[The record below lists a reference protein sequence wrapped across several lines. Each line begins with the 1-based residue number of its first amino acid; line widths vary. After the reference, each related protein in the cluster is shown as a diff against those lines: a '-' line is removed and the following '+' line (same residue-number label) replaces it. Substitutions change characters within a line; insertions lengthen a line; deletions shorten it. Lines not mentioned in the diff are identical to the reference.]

1 MKKTIHKLMY
11 ILGTVL
17 LMLGTLMSTGMSVVN
32 AISVQSL
39 SSSAAKV
46 SSTKGSSAKSSLNL
60 ANSSS
65 NSVNVQVASSSHSQA
80 VPSQN
85 NSHKDAVAE
94 SQSAKAQSTVAN
106 TESSNS
112 SVSSSAVNASANK
125 VQPVLASATTAS
137 TSSSTASPT
146 PIGETTITS
155 TLAGAQQGSQGFYP
169 HFHTANGDITY
180 CYNWKLQAPDE
191 TNGVDY
197 NQYKFYDGLQSV
209 TGDQTKVDKVAAA
222 LEAGYHKDATSNKY
236 EVAPQFQSIADQS
249 YQEILKE
256 GQGNDINPQNNGPL
270 YGNLPSNYTE
280 AEFEEDVTQSVIWYL
295 DGAPDTSSTN
305 SDGTHT
311 YQPGYLATHTALG
324 KAILAYAQQH
334 PLDQNTAYPKNVAVK
349 DSNGTVNDS
358 NPLVMDPTTKLSQP
372 FQLTNYNGG
381 VSISNLPKGYEIVD
395 ANGNVV
401 TQVQSGQNYR
411 VKYVGSGN
419 PSNTT
424 ANNTVNKIQAK
435 ASYEA
440 LKDSNFFSA
449 KMTNASSTAVNKYQ
463 NMVNLTTTE
472 NTFNFPIIWS
482 SISSS
487 SSVSSASS
495 KESSESSISSVSSVK
510 SSSAS
515 SSSKKS
521 SSSAKS
527 SSVVL
532 SSKKSSS
539 SAKSSSIASSKK
551 SSSSVKSSSIA
562 SSSKK
567 SSSSAKSSSI
577 ASSKKATTKSSSVAS
592 SKKATTKS
600 SSVVASKKATTK
612 SSSAVASKKATAK
625 NLSSANTEKATTST
639 TEGSSSAK
647 KAVVVGVHNNT
658 NSGKGTGHGQGQGK
672 GEGEGHGMPQ
682 TGEAV
687 ATSLVV
693 AGVVLLATAGAITL
707 RKRN

>member
-85 NSHKDAVAE
+85 NSVAK
-94 SQSAKAQSTVAN
+94 SQSSEMAQS
-106 TESSNS
+106 
-112 SVSSSAVNASANK
+112 SVENASSASSMSSIAVNTNQR
-125 VQPVLASATTAS
+125 VQPVLASS
-137 TSSSTASPT
+137 TDSTASGSGK
-146 PIGETTITS
+146 IGETNIKTLTS
-155 TLAGAQQGSQGFYP
+155 ASTGALYP
-169 HFHTANGDITY
+169 HFQTSNGDVVY
-180 CYNWKLQAPDE
+180 CYNWDLSTPDQIAG
-191 TNGVDY
+191 NKY
-197 NQYKFYDGLQSV
+197 NQYKFFDGLQSV
-209 TGDQTKVDKVAAA
+209 TGNQTKVDEVAAA
-222 LEAGYHKDATSNKY
+222 LEAGYHKDADSNTY
-236 EVAPQFQSIADQS
+236 NVAPQFQNIAEQS
-249 YQEILKE
+249 YNAIKNDPKVASLNNVQN
-256 GQGNDINPQNNGPL
+256 GQ
-270 YGNLPSNYTE
+270 YTLQD
-280 AEFEEDVTQSVIWYL
+280 FEQDVTQSVIWTL
-295 DGAPDTSSTN
+295 GGATSDTLAGSLPDN
-305 SDGTHT
+305 
-311 YQPGYLATHTALG
+311 YLAENTALG
-324 KAILAYAQQH
+324 KALLAYAKAH

-372 FQLTNYNGG
+372 FQLSNYNGG

-395 ANGNVV
+395 KNGKVV
-401 TQVQSGQNYR
+401 NQVQSGQSYR

-440 LKDSNFFSA
+440 LKDSNYFSA
-449 KMTNASSTAVNKYQ
+449 QLTNNSSENNPYQ

-472 NTFNFPIIWS
+472 NSFDFPIVWS

-510 SSSAS
+510 SSS
-515 SSSKKS
+515 SSKKS
-521 SSSAKS
+521 SSS
-527 SSVVL
+527 SV
-532 SSKKSSS
+532 KSSS
-539 SAKSSSIASSKK
+539 SSVKSSSSSKK

-562 SSSKK
+562 SSKK
-567 SSSSAKSSSI
+567 ATAKSSS
-577 ASSKKATTKSSSVAS
+577 VES

-600 SSVVASKKATTK
+600 SSVVT
-612 SSSAVASKKATAK
+612 SKKATAK
-625 NLSSANTEKATTST
+625 NSSSANTEKATTST

-693 AGVVLLATAGAITL
+693 AGVVLLAIAGAITL

>member
-85 NSHKDAVAE
+85 NSVAK
-94 SQSAKAQSTVAN
+94 SQSSEMAQS
-106 TESSNS
+106 
-112 SVSSSAVNASANK
+112 SVENASSASSMSSIAVNTNQR
-125 VQPVLASATTAS
+125 VQPVLASS
-137 TSSSTASPT
+137 TDSTASGSGK
-146 PIGETTITS
+146 IGETNIKTLTS
-155 TLAGAQQGSQGFYP
+155 ASTGALYP
-169 HFHTANGDITY
+169 HFQTSNGDVVY
-180 CYNWKLQAPDE
+180 CYNWDLSTPDQIAG
-191 TNGVDY
+191 NKY
-197 NQYKFYDGLQSV
+197 NQYKFFDGLQSV
-209 TGDQTKVDKVAAA
+209 TGNQTKVDEVAAA
-222 LEAGYHKDATSNKY
+222 LEAGYHKDADSNTY
-236 EVAPQFQSIADQS
+236 NVAPQFQNIAEQS
-249 YQEILKE
+249 YNAIKNDPKVASLNNVQN
-256 GQGNDINPQNNGPL
+256 GQ
-270 YGNLPSNYTE
+270 YTLQD
-280 AEFEEDVTQSVIWYL
+280 FEQDVTQSVIWTL
-295 DGAPDTSSTN
+295 GGATSDTLAGSLPDN
-305 SDGTHT
+305 
-311 YQPGYLATHTALG
+311 YLAENTALG
-324 KAILAYAQQH
+324 KALLAYAKAH

-372 FQLTNYNGG
+372 FQLSNYNGG

-395 ANGNVV
+395 KNGKVV
-401 TQVQSGQNYR
+401 NQVQSGQSYR

-440 LKDSNFFSA
+440 LKDSNYFSA
-449 KMTNASSTAVNKYQ
+449 QLTNNSSENNPYQ

-472 NTFNFPIIWS
+472 NSFDFPIVWS

-510 SSSAS
+510 SSS
-515 SSSKKS
+515 SSKKS

-527 SSVVL
+527 SSVV
-532 SSKKSSS
+532 S
-539 SAKSSSIASSKK
+539 SSKK

-562 SSSKK
+562 SSKK
-567 SSSSAKSSSI
+567 ATAKSSS
-577 ASSKKATTKSSSVAS
+577 VES

-600 SSVVASKKATTK
+600 SSVVT
-612 SSSAVASKKATAK
+612 SKKATAK
-625 NLSSANTEKATTST
+625 NSSSANTEKATTST

-693 AGVVLLATAGAITL
+693 AGVVLLAIAGAITL

>member
-1 MKKTIHKLMY
+1 
-11 ILGTVL
+11 
-17 LMLGTLMSTGMSVVN
+17 MSVVN

-85 NSHKDAVAE
+85 NSVAK
-94 SQSAKAQSTVAN
+94 SQSSEMAQS
-106 TESSNS
+106 
-112 SVSSSAVNASANK
+112 SVENASSASSMSSIAVNTNQR
-125 VQPVLASATTAS
+125 VQPVLASS
-137 TSSSTASPT
+137 TDSTASGSGK
-146 PIGETTITS
+146 IGETNIKTLTS
-155 TLAGAQQGSQGFYP
+155 ASTGALYP
-169 HFHTANGDITY
+169 HFQTSNGDVVY
-180 CYNWKLQAPDE
+180 CYNWDLSTPDQIAG
-191 TNGVDY
+191 NKY
-197 NQYKFYDGLQSV
+197 NQYKFFDGLQSV
-209 TGDQTKVDKVAAA
+209 TGNQTKVDEVAAA
-222 LEAGYHKDATSNKY
+222 LEAGYHKDADSNTY
-236 EVAPQFQSIADQS
+236 NVAPQFQNIAEQS
-249 YQEILKE
+249 YNAIKNDPKVASLNNVQN
-256 GQGNDINPQNNGPL
+256 GQ
-270 YGNLPSNYTE
+270 YTLQD
-280 AEFEEDVTQSVIWYL
+280 FEQDVTQSVIWTL
-295 DGAPDTSSTN
+295 GGATSDTLAGSLPDN
-305 SDGTHT
+305 
-311 YQPGYLATHTALG
+311 YLAENTALG
-324 KAILAYAQQH
+324 KALLAYAKAH

-372 FQLTNYNGG
+372 FQLSNYNGG
-381 VSISNLPKGYEIVD
+381 VSISNLPKGYKIVD
-395 ANGNVV
+395 KNGKVV
-401 TQVQSGQNYR
+401 NQVQGGQSYR

-440 LKDSNFFSA
+440 LKDSNYFSA
-449 KMTNASSTAVNKYQ
+449 QLTNNSSENNPYQ

-472 NTFNFPIIWS
+472 NSFDFPIVWS

-510 SSSAS
+510 SSSVVSSSKKSSSSAKS
-515 SSSKKS
+515 SSKKVASSSKKS

-527 SSVVL
+527 SSVV
-532 SSKKSSS
+532 
-539 SAKSSSIASSKK
+539 A
-551 SSSSVKSSSIA
+551 
-562 SSSKK
+562 
-567 SSSSAKSSSI
+567 
-577 ASSKKATTKSSSVAS
+577 

-625 NLSSANTEKATTST
+625 NSSSANTEKATTST

>member
-85 NSHKDAVAE
+85 NSVAK
-94 SQSAKAQSTVAN
+94 SQSSEMAQS
-106 TESSNS
+106 
-112 SVSSSAVNASANK
+112 SVENASSASSMSSIAVNTNQR
-125 VQPVLASATTAS
+125 VQPVLASS
-137 TSSSTASPT
+137 TDSTASGSGK
-146 PIGETTITS
+146 IGETNIKTLTS
-155 TLAGAQQGSQGFYP
+155 ASTGALYP
-169 HFHTANGDITY
+169 HFQTSNGDVVY
-180 CYNWKLQAPDE
+180 CYNWDLSTPDQIAG
-191 TNGVDY
+191 NKY
-197 NQYKFYDGLQSV
+197 NQYKFFDGLQSV
-209 TGDQTKVDKVAAA
+209 TGNQTKVDEVAAA
-222 LEAGYHKDATSNKY
+222 LEAGYHKDADSNTY
-236 EVAPQFQSIADQS
+236 NVAPQFQNIAEQS
-249 YQEILKE
+249 YNAIKNDPKVASMNNVQN
-256 GQGNDINPQNNGPL
+256 GQ
-270 YGNLPSNYTE
+270 YTLQD
-280 AEFEEDVTQSVIWYL
+280 FEQDVTQSVIWTL
-295 DGAPDTSSTN
+295 GGATSDTLAGSLPDN
-305 SDGTHT
+305 
-311 YQPGYLATHTALG
+311 YLAENTALG
-324 KAILAYAQQH
+324 KALLAYAKAH

-372 FQLTNYNGG
+372 FQLSNYNGG

-395 ANGNVV
+395 ANGKVV
-401 TQVQSGQNYR
+401 NQVQSGQNYR

-440 LKDSNFFSA
+440 LKDSNYFSA
-449 KMTNASSTAVNKYQ
+449 QLTNNSSENNPYQ

-472 NTFNFPIIWS
+472 NSFDFPIVWS

-510 SSSAS
+510 SSSVV

-527 SSVVL
+527 SSVVS

-539 SAKSSSIASSKK
+539 SAKSSSVVSSSKK

-562 SSSKK
+562 SSKK
-567 SSSSAKSSSI
+567 ATAKSSSI
-577 ASSKKATTKSSSVAS
+577 ASSKKATTKSSSVES
-592 SKKATTKS
+592 SKKATAKS
-600 SSVVASKKATTK
+600 SSVVT
-612 SSSAVASKKATAK
+612 SKKATAK
-625 NLSSANTEKATTST
+625 NSSSANTEKATTST

>member
-1 MKKTIHKLMY
+1 MY

-85 NSHKDAVAE
+85 NSVAK
-94 SQSAKAQSTVAN
+94 SQSSEMAQS
-106 TESSNS
+106 
-112 SVSSSAVNASANK
+112 SVENASSASSMSSIAVNTNQR
-125 VQPVLASATTAS
+125 VQPVLASS
-137 TSSSTASPT
+137 TDSTASGSGK
-146 PIGETTITS
+146 IGETNIKTLTS
-155 TLAGAQQGSQGFYP
+155 ASTGALYP
-169 HFHTANGDITY
+169 HFQTSNGDVVY
-180 CYNWKLQAPDE
+180 CYNWDLSTPDQIAG
-191 TNGVDY
+191 NKY
-197 NQYKFYDGLQSV
+197 NQYKFFDGLQSV
-209 TGDQTKVDKVAAA
+209 TGNQTKVDEVAAA
-222 LEAGYHKDATSNKY
+222 LEAGYHKDADSNTY
-236 EVAPQFQSIADQS
+236 NVAPQFQNIAEQS
-249 YQEILKE
+249 YNAIKNDPKVASLNNVQN
-256 GQGNDINPQNNGPL
+256 GQ
-270 YGNLPSNYTE
+270 YTLQD
-280 AEFEEDVTQSVIWYL
+280 FEQDVTQSVIWTL
-295 DGAPDTSSTN
+295 GGATSDTLAGSLPDN
-305 SDGTHT
+305 
-311 YQPGYLATHTALG
+311 YLAENTALG
-324 KAILAYAQQH
+324 KALLAYAKAH

-372 FQLTNYNGG
+372 FQLSNYNGG

-395 ANGNVV
+395 KNGKVV
-401 TQVQSGQNYR
+401 NQVQSGQSYR

-440 LKDSNFFSA
+440 LKDSNYFSA
-449 KMTNASSTAVNKYQ
+449 QLTNNSSENNPYQ

-472 NTFNFPIIWS
+472 NSFDFPIVWS

-510 SSSAS
+510 SSS
-515 SSSKKS
+515 SSKKS

-527 SSVVL
+527 SSVV
-532 SSKKSSS
+532 S
-539 SAKSSSIASSKK
+539 SSKK

-562 SSSKK
+562 SSKK
-567 SSSSAKSSSI
+567 ATAKSSS
-577 ASSKKATTKSSSVAS
+577 VES

-600 SSVVASKKATTK
+600 SSVVT
-612 SSSAVASKKATAK
+612 SKKATAK
-625 NLSSANTEKATTST
+625 NSSSANTEKATTST

-693 AGVVLLATAGAITL
+693 AGVVLLAIAGAITL

>member
-85 NSHKDAVAE
+85 NSVAK
-94 SQSAKAQSTVAN
+94 SQSSEMAQS
-106 TESSNS
+106 
-112 SVSSSAVNASANK
+112 SVENASSASSMSSIAVNTNQR
-125 VQPVLASATTAS
+125 VQPVLASS
-137 TSSSTASPT
+137 TDSTASGSGK
-146 PIGETTITS
+146 IGETNIKTLTS
-155 TLAGAQQGSQGFYP
+155 ASTGALYP
-169 HFHTANGDITY
+169 HFQTSNGDVVY
-180 CYNWKLQAPDE
+180 CYNWDLSTPYQIAGNK
-191 TNGVDY
+191 Y
-197 NQYKFYDGLQSV
+197 NQYKFFDGLQSV
-209 TGDQTKVDKVAAA
+209 TGNQTKVDEVAAA
-222 LEAGYHKDATSNKY
+222 LEAGYHKDADSNTY
-236 EVAPQFQSIADQS
+236 NVAPQFQNIAEQS
-249 YQEILKE
+249 YNAIKNDPKVASLNNVQN
-256 GQGNDINPQNNGPL
+256 GQ
-270 YGNLPSNYTE
+270 YTLQD
-280 AEFEEDVTQSVIWYL
+280 FEQDVTQSVIWTL
-295 DGAPDTSSTN
+295 GGATSDTLAGSLPDN
-305 SDGTHT
+305 
-311 YQPGYLATHTALG
+311 YLAENTALG
-324 KAILAYAQQH
+324 KALLAYAKAH

-372 FQLTNYNGG
+372 FQLSNYNGG

-395 ANGNVV
+395 KNGKVV
-401 TQVQSGQNYR
+401 NQVQSGQSYR

-440 LKDSNFFSA
+440 LKDSNYFSA
-449 KMTNASSTAVNKYQ
+449 QLTNNSSENNPYQ

-472 NTFNFPIIWS
+472 NSFDFPIVWS

-510 SSSAS
+510 SSS
-515 SSSKKS
+515 
-521 SSSAKS
+521 
-527 SSVVL
+527 
-532 SSKKSSS
+532 
-539 SAKSSSIASSKK
+539 SSKK

-562 SSSKK
+562 SSKK
-567 SSSSAKSSSI
+567 ATAKSSS
-577 ASSKKATTKSSSVAS
+577 VES

-600 SSVVASKKATTK
+600 SSVVT
-612 SSSAVASKKATAK
+612 SKKATAK
-625 NLSSANTEKATTST
+625 NSSSANTEKATTST

-693 AGVVLLATAGAITL
+693 AGVVLLAIAGAITL

>member
-1 MKKTIHKLMY
+1 MY